1 MNILRAIL
9 RILPAIFEGLRRYY
23 DARQAKAIQA
33 EIVRERERQQAR
45 AEAMDALARADQA
58 RAEADALRA
67 KIKALE
73 GE

>member
-33 EIVRERERQQAR
+33 EIVQEGKRQQAR
-45 AEAMDALARADQA
+45 IEAAEALARADQA